1 MKVAIYGLT
10 CQNSALDYIVELLDE
25 LHKENAEIY
34 FEKDFY
40 KLCIENQTP
49 EGMALFAGK
58 YEWDNQV
65 FFPFY
70 FSPASVQFAKTLI
83 SSYSGAPCEQPK
95 KEFMKLL
102 VGRPFDFDLLE

>member
-1 MKVAIYGLT
+1 MSVFKQKKGKTMSWFKVYLTYDQAAINEHIKL
-10 CQNSALDYIVELLDE
+10 Q
-25 LHKENAEIY
+25 
-34 FEKDFY
+34 KDFY
-40 KLCIENQTP
+40 KLYIENQAS
-49 EGMALFAGK
+49 EGMALYSDR

-70 FSPASVQFAKTLI
+70 FSPTSVQFAKTLI